1 MSDRDMSIMAAPGDW
16 MRRFH
21 LEQAGVRGVIVQL
34 DAVWRE
40 IAGRADYPPG
50 VRKLLGEAIAAT
62 TLFAGELKMPGNLS
76 IQLRSQGAVPLLY
89 AECTRDGRVRGLARW
104 RDPVAPTL
112 AIDELGADAMLA
124 ITIEREAGNQR
135 YQGLVPVEG
144 SRLAQA
150 FEGYFARSE
159 QLPTLIQL
167 VCEEQRCAGMLLQQV
182 PTVGGQALRSA
193 TSEFE
198 RAGLLFRTLT
208 DAELVGLDAER
219 ILRRLYAED
228 DVRLHPAQPLAFG
241 CRCSRERVAGVL
253 LALGRDEAEAAR
265 GADGQIEV
273 RCEFCNRLYR
283 FDPIDVGQLFAAE
296 PVAPAPPTP
305 H

>member
-1 MSDRDMSIMAAPGDW
+1 MSDRDAPIMEGPDDW

-21 LEQAGVRGVIVQL
+21 LEQAGVRGVIVRL
-34 DAVWRE
+34 GAVWRE

-50 VRKLLGEAIAAT
+50 VRTLLGEAIAAT
-62 TLFAGELKMPGNLS
+62 TLFAGELKLPGTLS
-76 IQLRSQGAVPLLY
+76 IQLKSAGALPLLF
-89 AECTRDGRVRGLARW
+89 AECTRDGHVRGLARW
-104 RDPVAPTL
+104 QEPVPPVL
-112 AIDELGADAMLA
+112 ALDALGQDALLA

-150 FEGYFARSE
+150 FESYFARSE
-159 QLPTLIQL
+159 QLPTLIHL
-167 VCEEQRCAGMLLQQV
+167 VCDAGRCAGMLLQQV
-182 PTVGGQALRSA
+182 PSVGGQALRAA

-208 DAELVGLDAER
+208 DAELIGLDAER
-219 ILRRLYAED
+219 LLRRLYAED
-228 DVRLHPAQPLAFG
+228 DVRLHAPQPLAFG
-241 CRCSRERVAGVL
+241 CRCSRERVVGML
-253 LALGRDEAEAAR
+253 LALGPDEAHAAL
-265 GADGQIEV
+265 GEDGLVEV

-283 FDPIDVGQLFAAE
+283 FDRVDVGQIFAAE
-296 PVAPAPPTP
+296 PIAPAPPTP